1 MSYKIYEKFFYFT
14 SFMRIYVVVKYVYIH
29 DHNGDRYQRKGKIM
43 KKSLKFLLLLGLVI
57 PGLAG
62 CSGDGGKDASGPDG
76 GSTTQPSTT
85 DTGTVTTTTGQTST
99 PTSEP
104 TSSGTSLPDDG
115 VVPYEGDD
123 TKEVEKFDNVPVTS
137 YSAETKKKLLEAADI
152 MAGDNNVPSKY
163 EAEMEKYFLAAK
175 IGDTVAQEIA
185 KLIIDGYGLGRHFV
199 KFDSTADAVQPENIS
214 KFAYRGLKIINSVS
228 PEGLVELLKF
238 INKETKENVGEEKTI
253 YEYVGARYNGLQYET
268 FKQLKENGIADED
281 LQTHLKAWENSL
293 EKYAISEEQK
303 GHYKDYQQSYADTK
317 KDGVLPSEY
326 IEFFTKNAEKMQK
339 IMVKDLKAFIDAY
352 DSIVV
357 KILPAIRNTQ
367 NYSISYFNAAQNV
380 YSSGGADGS
389 GIIKAVLNSKEKLLG
404 VLKTF
409 LEDDESNSLMLE
421 SLTKWVIPGFVNRG
435 SQYSEDLTVIQGKL
449 EALEGSQLSSV
460 ANFLLRLLNEV
471 NFDDLAEMLAYVIS
485 GAYQQ
490 YNFAFFRSKYVSS
503 IKKVIAATPAG
514 QKADLQEVFAVIG
527 LDIIDELTKFV
538 RIVEEKG
545 SKTETE
551 FVNEVIEWGKAIL
564 ETVKENLPFLAM
576 LSQGGRSSGGY
587 SSYTELDEGLN
598 VGIFYQ
604 GDVNLGDSIALSQLR
619 VEGQYNHSW
628 FDFSYGEYLNYI
640 EGSEEDIPPY
650 YLEAVLALKDGKF
663 AINSIQLDTSKLGR
677 AECVI
682 KITFASKQHEISTY
696 MDVSDPKIA
705 HFTADNINDRVGT
718 CKDNGLAVV
727 TSDSAKAISIKVE
740 SSYTEL
746 ENSLRY
752 KVYLEVPTS
761 TFAEAKAKPIARPL
775 SYGAI
780 QNIEESYHT
789 AYAYVLYEVG
799 DYVVM
804 INRYFNLECTTAD
817 VGKIKVYQ
825 DPETGVKYEYKV
837 VSESLADYSSVY
849 FNFVGIKLFGEGA
862 VTKAE
867 SLEIPYEVTRHYSF
881 VDSNGVLHTGSYT
894 PPYGGKTPKM
904 TVKNFENKNG
914 VITFTTS
921 GGVEL
926 RFFARNLDN

>member
-1 MSYKIYEKFFYFT
+1 MIDIKE
-14 SFMRIYVVVKYVYIH
+14 RE
-29 DHNGDRYQRKGKIM
+29 KIM

-76 GSTTQPSTT
+76 GSTTQPSIT
-85 DTGTVTTTTGQTST
+85 DTGTVTTTTGATTTGQTST

-185 KLIIDGYGLGRHFV
+185 KLIIDGYGLGRYII

-238 INKETKENVGEEKTI
+238 INKEAKENVGEEKTI
-253 YEYVGARYNGLQYET
+253 YEYVGARYNGLQYEA
-268 FKQLKENGIADED
+268 FKQLKENGKADED
-281 LQTHLKAWENSL
+281 LQAHLKAWENSL

-303 GHYKDYQQSYADTK
+303 GHYKDYQQNYADTK
-317 KDGVLPSEY
+317 KDGVIPSEY

-357 KILPAIRNTQ
+357 NILPAIRSAQ
-367 NYSISYFNAAQNV
+367 NYSIHYSNAAQSV
-380 YSSGGADGS
+380 YSSTSADGS

-421 SLTKWVIPGFVNRG
+421 SLTKCVIPYFVNRG
-435 SQYSEDLTVIQGKL
+435 NQYSEDLTVIQGKL

-490 YNFAFFRSKYVSS
+490 YNFAVFGSKYVSS

-538 RIVEEKG
+538 KIVEEKD

-576 LSQGGRSSGGY
+576 LSQGGRSGGSYY
-587 SSYTELDEGLN
+587 SSYTELDDGLN
-598 VGIFYQ
+598 VGIFYE

-628 FDFSYGEYLNYI
+628 FSFSYGDYLKEEIPEYY
-640 EGSEEDIPPY
+640 SE
-650 YLEAVLALKDGKF
+650 AASALKAGKF
-663 AINSIQLDTSKLGR
+663 AIDSVQLDTSKLGQV
-677 AECVI
+677 ECVI
-682 KITFASKQHEISTY
+682 KITFASKQHEINTY
-696 MDVSDPKIA
+696 MDVTDPKVA
-705 HFTADNINDRVGT
+705 LFTADNINDRVGT

-775 SYGAI
+775 SYGSI

-804 INRYFNLECTTAD
+804 INKYFNLECVAAD

-825 DPETGVKYEYKV
+825 DPETGIKYEYKV

-849 FNFVGIKLFGEGA
+849 FNFMGIKLFGEGA
-862 VTKAE
+862 VTQAE

-881 VDSNGVLHTGSYT
+881 VDSNGVLHTHSYT
-894 PPYGGKTPKM
+894 PYGGETPKM

-921 GGVEL
+921 GGANL